1 MQSLAA
7 SSQIEACIVLFQEVN
22 TELLCHSDEDCYLLF
37 RTLLQAC
44 RLVGDFHS
52 ASRLQA
58 AVDQLGLKACLS
70 ITTALVQESMRCWET
85 AGDIDDTS
93 HAQQLWFELR
103 QKMSY
108 VSLLQAL
115 PWGFIQ
121 CGTSRG
127 PEGTLQ
133 ICREKR
139 VVFAG

>member
-1 MQSLAA
+1 M
-7 SSQIEACIVLFQEVN
+7 FRM
-22 TELLCHSDEDCYLLF
+22 LLH
-37 RTLLQAC
+37 AC
-44 RLVGDFHS
+44 RLAEDFDG
-52 ASRLQA
+52 ASRLHA
-58 AVDQLGLKACLS
+58 AVDQLGLKARLS
-70 ITTALVQESMRCWET
+70 IATALVQESMHCWET

-103 QKMSY
+103 HKMSC